1 MALFLL
7 FLVTDSFESFR
18 MGSLK
23 EYQVNAEVPQGSIF
37 GPQFSYYTL
46 MTFLM
51 ISFVMLLSML
61 MISLSTL
68 SVIRDLICDN

>member
-1 MALFLL
+1 MEFQVRYLALFL
-7 FLVTDSFESFR
+7 FLVTDSFESIR

-46 MTFLM
+46 IFL
-51 ISFVMLLSML
+51 
-61 MISLSTL
+61 
-68 SVIRDLICDN
+68 LIHYLY